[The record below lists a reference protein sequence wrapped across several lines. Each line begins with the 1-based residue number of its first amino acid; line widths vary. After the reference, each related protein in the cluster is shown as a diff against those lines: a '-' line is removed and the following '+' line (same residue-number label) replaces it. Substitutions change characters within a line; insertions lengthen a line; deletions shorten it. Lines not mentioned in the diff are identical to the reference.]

1 MARGRCQNGLEYK
14 NLRVD
19 FTLLHSTVWL
29 KWIAHFAVGIILLR
43 QYMSN
48 LTHLSDLYML
58 VIGLYKSER

>member
-14 NLRVD
+14 NLHMD

-29 KWIAHFAVGIILLR
+29 KWKAHFAVGIILLR